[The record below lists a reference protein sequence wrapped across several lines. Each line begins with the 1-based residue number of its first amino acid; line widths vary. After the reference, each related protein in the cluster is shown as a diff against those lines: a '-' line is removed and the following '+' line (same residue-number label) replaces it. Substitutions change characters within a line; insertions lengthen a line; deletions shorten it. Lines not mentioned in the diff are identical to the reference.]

1 MDPRQLIDQCQCVR
15 QRFKRPG
22 DGAVIAAGYDP
33 LTGMTDDQPGRQ
45 LVAMPVDAEDR
56 IGDRTRPWPP
66 SQILHGIDAD
76 LAGPGL
82 PVLQIGS
89 LVRLERRKFR
99 RRYGQ
104 SRLYSHI
111 CRAGTPTARSIRSTG
126 ASCNDPAIRVSH
138 VLSLP
143 PRPNP
148 RSLFETPG
156 PASYEVKMQI
166 TGQVAREPF
175 SAERCAMR
183 SVTWSYV
190 M

>member
-1 MDPRQLIDQCQCVR
+1 MDPGQLIDQCQCVR
-15 QRFKRPG
+15 QRFKRPR

-56 IGDRTRPWPP
+56 IGDRTRPWPL

-76 LAGPGL
+76 RAGPGL
-82 PVLQIGS
+82 PVQQTGS
-89 LVRLERRKFR
+89 LVRLERREFR
-99 RRYGQ
+99 CRYGQ
-104 SRLYSHI
+104 NRLYPHI
-111 CRAGTPTARSIRSTG
+111 CRAGPPTARSVRSTD

-148 RSLFETPG
+148 RSHLRLPDLHRMN
-156 PASYEVKMQI
+156 VRMQI

-175 SAERCAMR
+175 SAE
-183 SVTWSYV
+183 
-190 M
+190 